1 MVLAF
6 LLIHATLT
14 FNSTVNLTLLFL
26 NMPSAETIAI
36 GTELLLG
43 EIQDTNTHYLALQL
57 RKAGIDFYRAT
68 IIGDNAARIAQ
79 AIKEAASR
87 SDIVITSG
95 GVGPTVDDP
104 TREAAAMAAGVELEF
119 KEELWIEIKERFQRY
134 GRTPT
139 ENNRRQAFIP
149 KGAVAI
155 SNPVGTAPA
164 FSIEIGECIVICLPG
179 VPREL
184 ETLLIDFVLPVLQK
198 RFQLKSVL
206 RSTVLHAAG
215 VGESQIDEWV
225 SDLESGSN
233 PTVGLLAHPG
243 ITDIRIT
250 ARADS
255 ELIANRMVL
264 TTADEII
271 RRIGDSYFGADAETL
286 EQNVDKLLAKN
297 DLNALIFVYGFGNG
311 FELRINELESRRIKL
326 IGFNQK
332 TNPSPESDLSLTG
345 GYEIIIRANLTPGQN
360 QTNLA
365 IVFSTPEEQRTINRS
380 HGGHPGLAQLWAE
393 NLILDLIRRYLYN
406 RSKQN

>member
-1 MVLAF
+1 LAF

-14 FNSTVNLTLLFL
+14 INSTVNQTLLIS

-43 EIQDTNTHYLALQL
+43 EIQDTNTHYLARQL

-68 IIGDNAARIAQ
+68 IIGDNPARIAQ

-119 KEELWIEIKERFQRY
+119 KEELWAEIKERFQRY

-139 ENNRRQAFIP
+139 ENNRRQAYIP

-164 FSIEIGECIVICLPG
+164 FSIEIGTSIVICLPG

-198 RFQLKSVL
+198 RFQLQSVL
-206 RSTVLHAAG
+206 RSTVLHAAS
-215 VGESQIDEWV
+215 VGESQIDEWI

-243 ITDIRIT
+243 ITDIRVT

-255 ELIANRMVL
+255 ELIANQMVQS
-264 TTADEII
+264 TAEEII

-286 EQNVDKLLAKN
+286 EHNVDQLLSSNHLK
-297 DLNALIFVYGFGNG
+297 ALIFLHGFEKG
-311 FELRINELESRRIKL
+311 FELRIKELETNRIKL
-326 IGFNQK
+326 LGFDTT
-332 TNPSPESDLSLTG
+332 TNPVPELDKNLTSGFDIILS
-345 GYEIIIRANLTPGQN
+345 ADLTPGQS
-360 QTNLA
+360 QTNL
-365 IVFSTPEEQRTINRS
+365 IISFSSPEEQRTLNRS
-380 HGGHPGLAQLWAE
+380 HGGHPGLAQQWAE
-393 NLILDLIRRYLYN
+393 NIVLDFIRRYLYN
-406 RSKQN
+406 KTR